1 MSEHQMTREII
12 KDLASV
18 ANRSCASFANFRIT
32 WPSTSKNTGY

>member
-1 MSEHQMTREII
+1 MSEDGMKCEII

-32 WPSTSKNTGY
+32 WPSMSKNIGY